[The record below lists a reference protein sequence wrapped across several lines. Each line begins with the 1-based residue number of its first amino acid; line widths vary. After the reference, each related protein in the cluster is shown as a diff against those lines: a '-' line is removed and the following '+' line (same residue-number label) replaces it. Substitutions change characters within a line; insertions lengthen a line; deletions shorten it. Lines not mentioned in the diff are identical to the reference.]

1 MGCSGDKVSSIHF
14 YIELFSLIPDKNNI
28 KCFQIKSVEKIK
40 FEKTIEKKLLDYI
53 SESKI
58 TKNNFL
64 EENFQFSI
72 NNSLF
77 YIYLGQNP
85 IIKNFV
91 QVKDVEP
98 FNFENLSKISILLT
112 KNYDKLC
119 LQKKNIID
127 KTKFVSDL
135 NNLKLDFT
143 NLGNQKIFDPN
154 LTIDNFVLTK
164 PNLTENL
171 SEINEEN
178 EKENLYN
185 NEQSNEKEQN
195 YNDSDDDS
203 IIEEEDDNINEN
215 NEENVFVKNYIH
227 ITGELTADT
236 VKDVY
241 MKLSLF
247 KNENNSYE
255 NYESFIKGR
264 KSIASICNDDIL
276 NKRKSGISIVD
287 DNILAKK
294 GKEINLKLE
303 QKEFESCQDSEDDQN
318 KDEKNKD
325 NSNNDNDNNN
335 NKNIIDSIFIE
346 NVKKIDFELFSELI
360 EILTD
365 YPHLKR
371 LSFCDFQL
379 EKEFE
384 GWEGLIHLINENNSI
399 RWLDFHKSNIN
410 NYLLEEIC
418 NVLEYKRIRYLDISE
433 NFINQEGAKAIGEFL
448 KKNKT
453 LQRLIINNND
463 LEDFKKEGINSI
475 CEPLLIHPNIE
486 LLDFSSMTITGC
498 GEYIANLIKRSHSI
512 KVITLKDCT
521 LNLKDFQHICRAL
534 SSDNISQTI
543 INVDLS
549 YNDMASDKSLEEVG
563 KMIKINKTLT
573 KLNLEKMNLNMTNY
587 NFIFEGLN
595 QNETITNFSFCFNP
609 NIKPRIIL
617 DYFLHRK
624 KLNALAYIPYK
635 ASINEKG
642 PKVEFTLEEKKLIEK
657 FKKKRKKVKLIT
669 R

>member
-1 MGCSGDKVSSIHF
+1 MGCSGDKASSINF
-14 YIELFSLIPDKNNI
+14 YIELLALIPEKNNI
-28 KCFQIKSVEKIK
+28 KCFQVKNVEKVK
-40 FEKTIEKKLLDYI
+40 FEKIIDKKLLDYI
-53 SESKI
+53 NDSKI
-58 TKNNFL
+58 IKNNFL

-77 YIYLGQNP
+77 FIYLGQNP
-85 IIKNFV
+85 IIKNYV
-91 QVKDVEP
+91 QMKDVEP
-98 FNFENLSKISILLT
+98 FNFENLTKISILLT

-119 LQKKNIID
+119 LQKKNLIE

-178 EKENLYN
+178 ENDNVYNEQN
-185 NEQSNEKEQN
+185 NEKDQN

-215 NEENVFVKNYIH
+215 NDENVCVKNYIH

-241 MKLSLF
+241 MKLSKF
-247 KNENNSYE
+247 KNENNSNE

-276 NKRKSGISIVD
+276 VKRKSGISIVD
-287 DNILAKK
+287 ENILAKK
-294 GKEINLKLE
+294 GREINYKSD

-318 KDEKNKD
+318 KDEKDKENSNKD
-325 NSNNDNDNNN
+325 DNNQN
-335 NKNIIDSIFIE
+335 VIDSVFIE
-346 NVKKIDFELFSELI
+346 NVKKLDFELFSELI
-360 EILTD
+360 EILLD

-384 GWEGLIHLINENNSI
+384 GWESLIHLINENNSI

-410 NYLLEEIC
+410 NCLLEEIC
-418 NVLEYKRIRYLDISE
+418 NVLEYKRVRYLDISE
-433 NFINQEGAKAIGEFL
+433 NFINKEGAKSIGEFL

-463 LEDFKKEGINSI
+463 LEDFKKEGVNYI
-475 CEPLLIHPNIE
+475 CEPLLTHPNIE

-498 GEYIANLIKRSHSI
+498 GEYIANLIKRSNSL

-534 SSDNISQTI
+534 SSDNICQNI

-549 YNDMASDKSLEEVG
+549 YNDMASDKSLEEIG

-573 KLNLEKMNLNMTNY
+573 TLNLEKMNLNMSNY

-595 QNETITNFSFCFNP
+595 ENETITNFSFCFNP
-609 NIKPRIIL
+609 NIKPKIVL

-624 KLNALAYIPYK
+624 KLSALAYIPYK
-635 ASINEKG
+635 ASINDKS

>member
-1 MGCSGDKVSSIHF
+1 M
-14 YIELFSLIPDKNNI
+14 
-28 KCFQIKSVEKIK
+28 
-40 FEKTIEKKLLDYI
+40 
-53 SESKI
+53 
-58 TKNNFL
+58 
-64 EENFQFSI
+64 
-72 NNSLF
+72 
-77 YIYLGQNP
+77 
-85 IIKNFV
+85 
-91 QVKDVEP
+91 
-98 FNFENLSKISILLT
+98 
-112 KNYDKLC
+112 
-119 LQKKNIID
+119 
-127 KTKFVSDL
+127 
-135 NNLKLDFT
+135 
-143 NLGNQKIFDPN
+143 
-154 LTIDNFVLTK
+154 
-164 PNLTENL
+164 
-171 SEINEEN
+171 
-178 EKENLYN
+178 
-185 NEQSNEKEQN
+185 
-195 YNDSDDDS
+195 
-203 IIEEEDDNINEN
+203 
-215 NEENVFVKNYIH
+215 
-227 ITGELTADT
+227 
-236 VKDVY
+236 
-241 MKLSLF
+241 
-247 KNENNSYE
+247 
-255 NYESFIKGR
+255 
-264 KSIASICNDDIL
+264 
-276 NKRKSGISIVD
+276 
-287 DNILAKK
+287 AKK

-303 QKEFESCQDSEDDQN
+303 QKEFESCQDSEEDQN

-325 NSNNDNDNNN
+325 INNDNDNNN

-360 EILTD
+360 EILSD

-384 GWEGLIHLINENNSI
+384 GWESLIHLLSENNSI

-463 LEDFKKEGINSI
+463 LEDFKKEGINYI
-475 CEPLLIHPNIE
+475 CEPLLTHPNIE

-521 LNLKDFQHICRAL
+521 LNLKDFHHICRAL

-563 KMIKINKTLT
+563 KMIKNNKTLT
-573 KLNLEKMNLNMTNY
+573 TLNLEKMNLNMTNY

-669 R
+669 GWNHKS

>member
-14 YIELFSLIPDKNNI
+14 YIELFALIPEKNNV
-28 KCFQIKSVEKIK
+28 KCFQVKSVEKVK
-40 FEKTIEKKLLDYI
+40 FEKIIEKKLSDYL

-119 LQKKNIID
+119 LQKKNIIE

-143 NLGNQKIFDPN
+143 NLENQKIFDPN
-154 LTIDNFVLTK
+154 LSFDNFVLTK

-171 SEINEEN
+171 SEINEESQN
-178 EKENLYN
+178 EYN

-195 YNDSDDDS
+195 YNDSEDDS

-215 NEENVFVKNYIH
+215 NDENVCIKNYIH

-241 MKLSLF
+241 MKLSKF

-325 NSNNDNDNNN
+325 NSKNDNNDND

-346 NVKKIDFELFSELI
+346 NVKNIDFELFSELI
-360 EILTD
+360 EILSD
-365 YPHLKR
+365 YRHLKR

-384 GWEGLIHLINENNSI
+384 GWESLIHLLSENNSI

-463 LEDFKKEGINSI
+463 LEDFKKEGINYI
-475 CEPLLIHPNIE
+475 CEPLMTHPNIE

-498 GEYIANLIKRSHSI
+498 GEYIANLIKKSHSI

-549 YNDMASDKSLEEVG
+549 YNDMASDKSLEEIG

-573 KLNLEKMNLNMTNY
+573 TLNLEKMNLNMTNY
-587 NFIFEGLN
+587 NFIFEGLKE
-595 QNETITNFSFCFNP
+595 NETITNFSFCFNP

>member
-1 MGCSGDKVSSIHF
+1 MGCSGDKASSINF
-14 YIELFSLIPDKNNI
+14 YIELLALIPEKNNI
-28 KCFQIKSVEKIK
+28 KCFQVKNVEKVK
-40 FEKTIEKKLLDYI
+40 FEKIIDKKLLDYI
-53 SESKI
+53 NDSKI
-58 TKNNFL
+58 IKNNFL

-77 YIYLGQNP
+77 FIYLGQNP
-85 IIKNFV
+85 IIKNYV
-91 QVKDVEP
+91 QMKDVEP
-98 FNFENLSKISILLT
+98 FNFENLTKISILLT

-119 LQKKNIID
+119 LQKKNLIE

-178 EKENLYN
+178 ENDNVYNEQN
-185 NEQSNEKEQN
+185 NEKDQN

-215 NEENVFVKNYIH
+215 NDENVCVKNYIH

-241 MKLSLF
+241 MKLSKF
-247 KNENNSYE
+247 KNENNSNE

-276 NKRKSGISIVD
+276 VKRKSGISIVD
-287 DNILAKK
+287 ENILAKK
-294 GKEINLKLE
+294 GREINYKSD

-318 KDEKNKD
+318 KDEKNKE
-325 NSNNDNDNNN
+325 NSNKDDNNQN
-335 NKNIIDSIFIE
+335 VIDSVFIE
-346 NVKKIDFELFSELI
+346 NVKKLDFELFSELI
-360 EILTD
+360 EILLD

-384 GWEGLIHLINENNSI
+384 GWESLIHLINENNSI

-410 NYLLEEIC
+410 NCLLEEIC
-418 NVLEYKRIRYLDISE
+418 NVLEYKRVRYLDISE
-433 NFINQEGAKAIGEFL
+433 NFINKEGAKSIGEFL

-463 LEDFKKEGINSI
+463 LEDFKKEGVNYI
-475 CEPLLIHPNIE
+475 CEPLLTHPNIE

-498 GEYIANLIKRSHSI
+498 GEYIANLIKRSNSL

-534 SSDNISQTI
+534 SSDNICQNI

-549 YNDMASDKSLEEVG
+549 YNDMASDKSLEEIG

-573 KLNLEKMNLNMTNY
+573 TLNLEKMNLNMSNY

-595 QNETITNFSFCFNP
+595 ENETITNFSFCFNP
-609 NIKPRIIL
+609 NIKPKIVL

-624 KLNALAYIPYK
+624 KLSALAYIPYK
-635 ASINEKG
+635 ASINDKS

>member
-14 YIELFSLIPDKNNI
+14 YIELFALIPEKNNV
-28 KCFQIKSVEKIK
+28 KCFQVKSVEKVK
-40 FEKTIEKKLLDYI
+40 FEKIIEKKLSDYL

-91 QVKDVEP
+91 QVKDLEP

-119 LQKKNIID
+119 LQKKNIIE

-143 NLGNQKIFDPN
+143 NLENQKIFDPN
-154 LTIDNFVLTK
+154 LSFDNFVLTK

-171 SEINEEN
+171 SEINEESQN
-178 EKENLYN
+178 EYN

-195 YNDSDDDS
+195 YNDSEDDS
-203 IIEEEDDNINEN
+203 IIEEEDDKINEN
-215 NEENVFVKNYIH
+215 NDENVCIKNYIH

-241 MKLSLF
+241 MKLSKF

-318 KDEKNKD
+318 KDDKNKD
-325 NSNNDNDNNN
+325 NSKNDNNDND

-360 EILTD
+360 EILSD
-365 YPHLKR
+365 YRHLKR

-384 GWEGLIHLINENNSI
+384 GWESLIHLLSENNSI

-418 NVLEYKRIRYLDISE
+418 NVLDYKRIRYLDISE

-463 LEDFKKEGINSI
+463 LEDFKKEGINYI
-475 CEPLLIHPNIE
+475 CEPLMTHPNIE

-498 GEYIANLIKRSHSI
+498 GEYIANLIKKSHSI

-549 YNDMASDKSLEEVG
+549 YNDMASDKSLEEIG

-573 KLNLEKMNLNMTNY
+573 TLNLEKMNLNMTNY
-587 NFIFEGLN
+587 NFIFEGLKE
-595 QNETITNFSFCFNP
+595 NETITNFSFCFNP

>member
-1 MGCSGDKVSSIHF
+1 M
-14 YIELFSLIPDKNNI
+14 
-28 KCFQIKSVEKIK
+28 
-40 FEKTIEKKLLDYI
+40 
-53 SESKI
+53 
-58 TKNNFL
+58 
-64 EENFQFSI
+64 
-72 NNSLF
+72 
-77 YIYLGQNP
+77 
-85 IIKNFV
+85 
-91 QVKDVEP
+91 KDVEP

-127 KTKFVSDL
+127 KTRFVSDL
-135 NNLKLDFT
+135 NNLELDFT

-154 LTIDNFVLTK
+154 LSSDNFVLTK

-178 EKENLYN
+178 ENENLYN
-185 NEQSNEKEQN
+185 NEHSNEKEQN
-195 YNDSDDDS
+195 FNDSEDDS

-215 NEENVFVKNYIH
+215 NEENECVKNYIH
-227 ITGELTADT
+227 ITGELTVNT
-236 VKDVY
+236 LKDIYV
-241 MKLSLF
+241 KLSAF
-247 KNENNSYE
+247 KKENNSYE
-255 NYESFIKGR
+255 NFESFIKKK
-264 KSIASICNDDIL
+264 KSIGSIGNDNPL
-276 NKRKSGISIVD
+276 NKRKSGGISIVD
-287 DNILAKK
+287 ENILAKK
-294 GKEINLKLE
+294 GKEINYKSE
-303 QKEFESCQDSEDDQN
+303 QKEFESCQDSEDAQN
-318 KDEKNKD
+318 KDEKNID
-325 NSNNDNDNNN
+325 NSKNDNNNDNNN
-335 NKNIIDSIFIE
+335 NNKNVIDSVFIE
-346 NVKKIDFELFSELI
+346 NVKKLDFELFSELI
-360 EILTD
+360 EILLD

-384 GWEGLIHLINENNSI
+384 GWETLIHLINENNSI

-418 NVLEYKRIRYLDISE
+418 SVLEYKRIRYLDISE

-448 KKNKT
+448 KQNKT

-463 LEDFKKEGINSI
+463 LEDFKKEGVNYI
-475 CEPLLIHPNIE
+475 CEPLLSHPNIQ

-498 GEYIANLIKRSHSI
+498 GEYIANLIKRTHTL

-549 YNDMASDKSLEEVG
+549 FNDMASDKSLEEIG
-563 KMIKINKTLT
+563 KMIKINKTLNT
-573 KLNLEKMNLNMTNY
+573 LNLEKMNLNMNNY
-587 NFIFEGLN
+587 SIILEGLKE
-595 QNETITNFSFCFNP
+595 NETITNFSFCFNP
-609 NIKPRIIL
+609 NIKPKIIL
-617 DYFLHRK
+617 EYFYHRK
-624 KLNALAYIPYK
+624 KLSTLVYIPYK
-635 ASINEKG
+635 QSINDKG
-642 PKVEFTLEEKKLIEK
+642 PKIEFTLEEKKLIEK

>member
-1 MGCSGDKVSSIHF
+1 MGCSSDKVSSIHF
-14 YIELFSLIPDKNNI
+14 YIELFALIPEKNNV
-28 KCFQIKSVEKIK
+28 KCFQVKSVEKVK
-40 FEKTIEKKLLDYI
+40 FEKIIEKKLSDYL

-119 LQKKNIID
+119 LQKKNIIE

-143 NLGNQKIFDPN
+143 NLENQKIFDPN
-154 LTIDNFVLTK
+154 LSFDNFVLTK

-171 SEINEEN
+171 SEINEESQN
-178 EKENLYN
+178 EYN

-195 YNDSDDDS
+195 YNDSEDDS

-215 NEENVFVKNYIH
+215 NDENVCIKNYIH

-241 MKLSLF
+241 MKLSKF

-318 KDEKNKD
+318 KDDKNKD
-325 NSNNDNDNNN
+325 NSKNDNNDND

-360 EILTD
+360 EILSD
-365 YPHLKR
+365 YRHLKR

-384 GWEGLIHLINENNSI
+384 GWESLIHLLSENNSI

-463 LEDFKKEGINSI
+463 LEDFKKEGINYI
-475 CEPLLIHPNIE
+475 CEPLMTHPNIE

-498 GEYIANLIKRSHSI
+498 GEYIANLIKKSHSI

-549 YNDMASDKSLEEVG
+549 YNDMASDKSLEEIG

-573 KLNLEKMNLNMTNY
+573 TLNLEKMNLNMTNY
-587 NFIFEGLN
+587 NFIFEGLKE
-595 QNETITNFSFCFNP
+595 NETITNFSFCFNP
-609 NIKPRIIL
+609 NIN
-617 DYFLHRK
+617 FLHRK

>member
-14 YIELFSLIPDKNNI
+14 YIELFALIPEKNNV
-28 KCFQIKSVEKIK
+28 KCFQVKSVEKVK
-40 FEKTIEKKLLDYI
+40 FEKIIEKKLSDYL

-58 TKNNFL
+58 TKNNYL

-98 FNFENLSKISILLT
+98 FNFANLSKISILLT

-119 LQKKNIID
+119 LQKKNIVE

-143 NLGNQKIFDPN
+143 NLENQKIFDPN
-154 LTIDNFVLTK
+154 LSFDNFVLTK

-171 SEINEEN
+171 SEINEESQN
-178 EKENLYN
+178 EYN

-195 YNDSDDDS
+195 YNDSEDDS

-215 NEENVFVKNYIH
+215 NDENVCIKNYIH

-241 MKLSLF
+241 MKLSKF
-247 KNENNSYE
+247 KNENNSHE

-303 QKEFESCQDSEDDQN
+303 QKEFESCQDSEDEQN

-325 NSNNDNDNNN
+325 NSKNDNNDND

-360 EILTD
+360 EILSD
-365 YPHLKR
+365 YRHLKR

-384 GWEGLIHLINENNSI
+384 GWESLIHLLSENNSI

-463 LEDFKKEGINSI
+463 LEDFKKEGINYI
-475 CEPLLIHPNIE
+475 CEPLMTHPNIE

-498 GEYIANLIKRSHSI
+498 GEYIANLIKKSHSI

-549 YNDMASDKSLEEVG
+549 YNDMASDKSLEEIG

-573 KLNLEKMNLNMTNY
+573 TLNLEKMNLNMTNY
-587 NFIFEGLN
+587 NFIFEGLKE
-595 QNETITNFSFCFNP
+595 NETITNFSFCFNP

>member
-1 MGCSGDKVSSIHF
+1 MGCSGDKASSINF
-14 YIELFSLIPDKNNI
+14 YIELLALIPEKNNI
-28 KCFQIKSVEKIK
+28 KCFQVKNVEKVK
-40 FEKTIEKKLLDYI
+40 FEKIIDKKLLDYI
-53 SESKI
+53 NDSKI
-58 TKNNFL
+58 IKNNFL

-77 YIYLGQNP
+77 FIYLGQNP
-85 IIKNFV
+85 IIKNYV

-98 FNFENLSKISILLT
+98 FNFENLTKISILLT

-119 LQKKNIID
+119 LQKKNLIE

-178 EKENLYN
+178 ENDNVYNEQN
-185 NEQSNEKEQN
+185 NEKDQN

-215 NEENVFVKNYIH
+215 NDENVCVKNYIH

-241 MKLSLF
+241 MKLSKF
-247 KNENNSYE
+247 KNENNSNE

-276 NKRKSGISIVD
+276 VKRKSGISIVD
-287 DNILAKK
+287 ENILAKK
-294 GKEINLKLE
+294 GREINYKSD

-318 KDEKNKD
+318 KDEKDKENSNKD
-325 NSNNDNDNNN
+325 DNNQN
-335 NKNIIDSIFIE
+335 VIDSVFIE
-346 NVKKIDFELFSELI
+346 NVKKLDFELFSELI
-360 EILTD
+360 EILLD

-384 GWEGLIHLINENNSI
+384 GWESLIHLINENNSI

-410 NYLLEEIC
+410 NCLLEEIC
-418 NVLEYKRIRYLDISE
+418 NVLEYKRVRYLDISE
-433 NFINQEGAKAIGEFL
+433 NFINKEGAKSIGEFL

-463 LEDFKKEGINSI
+463 LEDFKKEGVNYI
-475 CEPLLIHPNIE
+475 CEPLLTHPNIE

-498 GEYIANLIKRSHSI
+498 GEYIANLIKRSNSL

-534 SSDNISQTI
+534 SSDNICQNI

-549 YNDMASDKSLEEVG
+549 YNDMASDKSLEEIG

-573 KLNLEKMNLNMTNY
+573 TLNLEKMNLNMSNY

-595 QNETITNFSFCFNP
+595 ENETITNFSFCFNP
-609 NIKPRIIL
+609 NIKPKIVL

-624 KLNALAYIPYK
+624 KLSALAYIPYK
-635 ASINEKG
+635 ASINDKG

>member
-14 YIELFSLIPDKNNI
+14 YIELFALIPEKNNV
-28 KCFQIKSVEKIK
+28 KCFQVKSVEKVK
-40 FEKTIEKKLLDYI
+40 FEKIIEKKLSDYL

-58 TKNNFL
+58 TKNNYL

-98 FNFENLSKISILLT
+98 FNFANLSKISILLT

-119 LQKKNIID
+119 LQKKNIVE

-143 NLGNQKIFDPN
+143 NLENQKIFDPN
-154 LTIDNFVLTK
+154 LSFDNFVLTK

-171 SEINEEN
+171 SEINEESQN
-178 EKENLYN
+178 EYN

-195 YNDSDDDS
+195 YNDSEDDS

-215 NEENVFVKNYIH
+215 NDENVCIKNYIH

-241 MKLSLF
+241 MKLSKF

-303 QKEFESCQDSEDDQN
+303 QKEFESCQDSEDEQN

-325 NSNNDNDNNN
+325 NSKNDNNDND

-360 EILTD
+360 EILSD
-365 YPHLKR
+365 YRHLKR

-384 GWEGLIHLINENNSI
+384 GWESLIHLLSENNSI

-418 NVLEYKRIRYLDISE
+418 NVLDYKRIRYLDISE

-463 LEDFKKEGINSI
+463 LEDFKKEGINYI
-475 CEPLLIHPNIE
+475 CEPLMTHPNIE

-498 GEYIANLIKRSHSI
+498 GEYIANLIKKSHSI

-549 YNDMASDKSLEEVG
+549 YNDMASDKSLEEIG

-573 KLNLEKMNLNMTNY
+573 TLNLEKMNLNMTNY
-587 NFIFEGLN
+587 NFIFEGLKE
-595 QNETITNFSFCFNP
+595 NETITNFSFCFNP

>member
-1 MGCSGDKVSSIHF
+1 MGCSGDKASSINF
-14 YIELFSLIPDKNNI
+14 YIELLALIPEKNNI
-28 KCFQIKSVEKIK
+28 KCFQVKNVEKVK
-40 FEKTIEKKLLDYI
+40 FEKIIDKKLLDYI
-53 SESKI
+53 NDSKI
-58 TKNNFL
+58 IKNNFL

-77 YIYLGQNP
+77 FIYLGQNP
-85 IIKNFV
+85 IIKNYV

-98 FNFENLSKISILLT
+98 FNFENLTKISILLT

-119 LQKKNIID
+119 LQKKNLIE
-127 KTKFVSDL
+127 KTRFVSDL

-178 EKENLYN
+178 ENDNLYN
-185 NEQSNEKEQN
+185 EQNNEKDQN

-203 IIEEEDDNINEN
+203 IIDEEDDNINEN
-215 NEENVFVKNYIH
+215 NDENVCVKNYIH

-241 MKLSLF
+241 MKLSKF
-247 KNENNSYE
+247 KNENNSNE

-264 KSIASICNDDIL
+264 KSIASICNDDVL
-276 NKRKSGISIVD
+276 VKRKSGISIVD
-287 DNILAKK
+287 ENILAKK
-294 GKEINLKLE
+294 GREINYKSD

-318 KDEKNKD
+318 KDEKDKENSNKD
-325 NSNNDNDNNN
+325 DNNQN
-335 NKNIIDSIFIE
+335 VIDSVFIE
-346 NVKKIDFELFSELI
+346 NVKKLDFELFSELI
-360 EILTD
+360 EILLD

-384 GWEGLIHLINENNSI
+384 GWESLIHLINENNSI

-410 NYLLEEIC
+410 NCLLEEIC
-418 NVLEYKRIRYLDISE
+418 NVLEYKRVRYLDISE
-433 NFINQEGAKAIGEFL
+433 NFINKEGAKSIGEFL

-463 LEDFKKEGINSI
+463 LEDFKKEGLNYI
-475 CEPLLIHPNIE
+475 CEPLLTHPNIE

-498 GEYIANLIKRSHSI
+498 GEYIANLIKRSNSL

-534 SSDNISQTI
+534 SSDNICQNI

-549 YNDMASDKSLEEVG
+549 YNDMASDKSLEEIG

-573 KLNLEKMNLNMTNY
+573 TLNLEKMNLNMSNY

-595 QNETITNFSFCFNP
+595 ENETITNFSFCFNP
-609 NIKPRIIL
+609 NIKPKIVL

-624 KLNALAYIPYK
+624 KLSALAYIPYK
-635 ASINEKG
+635 ASINDKG

>member
-14 YIELFSLIPDKNNI
+14 YIELFALIPEKNNV
-28 KCFQIKSVEKIK
+28 KCFQVKSVEKVK
-40 FEKTIEKKLLDYI
+40 FEKIIEKKLSDYL

-58 TKNNFL
+58 TKNNYL

-98 FNFENLSKISILLT
+98 FNFANLSKISILLT

-119 LQKKNIID
+119 LQKKNIVE

-143 NLGNQKIFDPN
+143 NLENQKIFDPN
-154 LTIDNFVLTK
+154 LSFDNFVLTK

-171 SEINEEN
+171 SEINEESQN
-178 EKENLYN
+178 EYN

-195 YNDSDDDS
+195 YNDSEDDS

-215 NEENVFVKNYIH
+215 NDENVCIKNYIH

-241 MKLSLF
+241 MKLSKF

-303 QKEFESCQDSEDDQN
+303 QKEFESCQDSEDEQN

-325 NSNNDNDNNN
+325 NSKNDNNDND

-360 EILTD
+360 EILSD
-365 YPHLKR
+365 YRHLKR

-384 GWEGLIHLINENNSI
+384 GWESLIHLLSENNSI

-463 LEDFKKEGINSI
+463 LEDFKKEGINYI
-475 CEPLLIHPNIE
+475 CEPLMTHPNIE

-498 GEYIANLIKRSHSI
+498 GEYIANLIKKSHSI

-549 YNDMASDKSLEEVG
+549 YNDMASDKSLEEIG

-573 KLNLEKMNLNMTNY
+573 TLNLEKMNLNMTNY
-587 NFIFEGLN
+587 NFIFEGLKE
-595 QNETITNFSFCFNP
+595 NETITNFSFCFNP

>member
-14 YIELFSLIPDKNNI
+14 YIELFTLIPEKNNV
-28 KCFQIKSVEKIK
+28 KCFQIKSVENVK
-40 FEKTIEKKLLDYI
+40 FEKTIDKKLIDYI

-58 TKNNFL
+58 TKNNYL

-85 IIKNFV
+85 IIKNII

-154 LTIDNFVLTK
+154 LSFDNFVLTK

-171 SEINEEN
+171 SEINEESQN
-178 EKENLYN
+178 ENIYN
-185 NEQSNEKEQN
+185 NEQNNEKEQN
-195 YNDSDDDS
+195 NNDSEDDS

-215 NEENVFVKNYIH
+215 NEENVCIKNYIH

-241 MKLSLF
+241 IKLSKF

-264 KSIASICNDDIL
+264 KSIASIANDDLL

-294 GKEINLKLE
+294 GKEINYKSE

-325 NSNNDNDNNN
+325 NSNKDNDKD
-335 NKNIIDSIFIE
+335 KNIIDSIFIE

-360 EILTD
+360 EILSD

-384 GWEGLIHLINENNSI
+384 GWESLIHLLSENNSI

-448 KKNKT
+448 KQNKT

-463 LEDFKKEGINSI
+463 LEDFKKEGINCI
-475 CEPLLIHPNIE
+475 CEPLLTHPNIE

-534 SSDNISQTI
+534 SSNNISQTI

-549 YNDMASDKSLEEVG
+549 YNDMASDKSLEEIG

-573 KLNLEKMNLNMTNY
+573 TLNLEKMNLNMTNY
-587 NFIFEGLN
+587 NFIFEGLKE
-595 QNETITNFSFCFNP
+595 NETITNFSFCFNP

-624 KLNALAYIPYK
+624 KLNTLAYIPYK

>member
-1 MGCSGDKVSSIHF
+1 MGCSGDKISSVHF
-14 YIELFSLIPDKNNI
+14 YIELFTLIPDKNNI
-28 KCFQIKSVEKIK
+28 KCFQVKSVEKVK
-40 FEKTIEKKLLDYI
+40 FEKIIEKKLFDYVN
-53 SESKI
+53 ESKI

-112 KNYDKLC
+112 KNYDRLC

-127 KTKFVSDL
+127 KTRFVSDL

-143 NLGNQKIFDPN
+143 NLGNQKIFAPN
-154 LTIDNFVLTK
+154 LSFDNFILTK

-178 EKENLYN
+178 ENENLYH
-185 NEQSNEKEQN
+185 NEQNNEKEQN
-195 YNDSDDDS
+195 YNDSEDDS

-215 NEENVFVKNYIH
+215 NDENVCVKNYIH

-241 MKLSLF
+241 MKLSMF
-247 KNENNSYE
+247 KNENNSE
-255 NYESFIKGR
+255 NFESFIKGR
-264 KSIASICNDDIL
+264 KSIISIGNDDFL

-294 GKEINLKLE
+294 GKEINFKSE
-303 QKEFESCQDSEDDQN
+303 QKEFESCQDSDDDQN
-318 KDEKNKD
+318 KEEKNKD
-325 NSNNDNDNNN
+325 NSNNNND

-346 NVKKIDFELFSELI
+346 NVKKLDFELFSELI
-360 EILTD
+360 EILLD

-384 GWEGLIHLINENNSI
+384 GWESLIHLLNENNSI

-418 NVLEYKRIRYLDISE
+418 NILEYKRIRYLDISE
-433 NFINQEGAKAIGEFL
+433 NFINQEGAKSIGEFL

-463 LEDFKKEGINSI
+463 LEDFKKEGINCI
-475 CEPLLIHPNIE
+475 CEPLMTHPNIE
-486 LLDFSSMTITGC
+486 LLDFSSMTITGS
-498 GEYIANLIKRSHSI
+498 GEYIANLIKRTHSL
-512 KVITLKDCT
+512 KVVILKDCT

-534 SSDNISQTI
+534 SSDNISSNI

-549 YNDMASDKSLEEVG
+549 YNDMASDKSLEEIG

-573 KLNLEKMNLNMTNY
+573 TLNLEKMNLNMNNY

-595 QNETITNFSFCFNP
+595 ENETITNFSFCFNP

-617 DYFLHRK
+617 NYFLHRK

>member
-1 MGCSGDKVSSIHF
+1 MGCSGDKASSINF
-14 YIELFSLIPDKNNI
+14 YIELLALIPEKNNI
-28 KCFQIKSVEKIK
+28 KCFQVKNVEKVK
-40 FEKTIEKKLLDYI
+40 FEKIIDKKLLDYI
-53 SESKI
+53 NDSKI
-58 TKNNFL
+58 IKNNFL

-77 YIYLGQNP
+77 FIYLGQNP
-85 IIKNFV
+85 IIKNYV

-98 FNFENLSKISILLT
+98 FNFENLTKISILLT

-119 LQKKNIID
+119 LQKKNLIE

-178 EKENLYN
+178 ENDNVYNEQN
-185 NEQSNEKEQN
+185 NEKDQN

-215 NEENVFVKNYIH
+215 NDENVCVKNYIH

-241 MKLSLF
+241 MKLSKF
-247 KNENNSYE
+247 KNENNSNE

-276 NKRKSGISIVD
+276 VKRKSGISIVD
-287 DNILAKK
+287 ENILAKK
-294 GKEINLKLE
+294 GREINYKSD

-318 KDEKNKD
+318 KDEKDKENSNKD
-325 NSNNDNDNNN
+325 DNNQN
-335 NKNIIDSIFIE
+335 VIDSVFIE
-346 NVKKIDFELFSELI
+346 NVKKLDFELFSELI
-360 EILTD
+360 EILLD

-384 GWEGLIHLINENNSI
+384 GWESLIHLINENNSI

-410 NYLLEEIC
+410 NCLLEEIC
-418 NVLEYKRIRYLDISE
+418 NVLEYKRVRYLDISE
-433 NFINQEGAKAIGEFL
+433 NFINKEGAKSIGEFL

-463 LEDFKKEGINSI
+463 LEDFKKEGLNYI
-475 CEPLLIHPNIE
+475 CEPLLTHPNIE

-498 GEYIANLIKRSHSI
+498 GEYIANLIKRSNSL

-534 SSDNISQTI
+534 SSDNICQNI

-549 YNDMASDKSLEEVG
+549 YNDMASDKSLEEIG

-573 KLNLEKMNLNMTNY
+573 TLNLEKMNLNMSNY

-595 QNETITNFSFCFNP
+595 ENETITNFSFCFNP
-609 NIKPRIIL
+609 NIKPKIVL

-624 KLNALAYIPYK
+624 KLSALAYIPYK
-635 ASINEKG
+635 ASINDKG

>member
-14 YIELFSLIPDKNNI
+14 YIELFALIPEKNNV
-28 KCFQIKSVEKIK
+28 KCFQVKSVEKVK
-40 FEKTIEKKLLDYI
+40 FEKIIEKKLSDYL

-98 FNFENLSKISILLT
+98 FNFANLSKISILLT

-119 LQKKNIID
+119 LQKKNIIE

-143 NLGNQKIFDPN
+143 NLENQKIFDPN
-154 LTIDNFVLTK
+154 LSFDNFVLTK

-171 SEINEEN
+171 SEINEESQN
-178 EKENLYN
+178 EYN

-195 YNDSDDDS
+195 YNDSEDDS

-215 NEENVFVKNYIH
+215 NDENVCIKNYIH

-241 MKLSLF
+241 MKLSKF

-303 QKEFESCQDSEDDQN
+303 QKEFESCQDSEDEQN

-325 NSNNDNDNNN
+325 NSKNDNNDND

-360 EILTD
+360 EILSD
-365 YPHLKR
+365 YRHLKR

-384 GWEGLIHLINENNSI
+384 GWESLIHLLSENNSI

-418 NVLEYKRIRYLDISE
+418 NVLDYKRIRYLDISE

-463 LEDFKKEGINSI
+463 LEDFKKEGINYI
-475 CEPLLIHPNIE
+475 CEPLMTHPNIE

-498 GEYIANLIKRSHSI
+498 GEYIANLIKKSHSI

-549 YNDMASDKSLEEVG
+549 YNDMASDKSLEEIG

-573 KLNLEKMNLNMTNY
+573 TLNLEKMNLNMTNY
-587 NFIFEGLN
+587 NFIFEGLKE
-595 QNETITNFSFCFNP
+595 NETITNFSFCFNP